1 MFRWQYVIV
10 AFCLC
15 IGANVA
21 SAALSDG
28 LISAWTFDDGTTNDR
43 IDGNDGTLMGGA
55 EIVDADHDG
64 FGKAVNLNGTDAF
77 VEIPHSASMDAMA
90 DGLTAACWFFVRG
103 NTQEFP
109 SFFWKGLQVG
119 WSPGFLFQLSIRNPG
134 TAIIHYGSCNDSTE
148 GWFNSNE
155 GAVDDGQ
162 WHHVATTADGEFLNA
177 YFDGEQRIELQSSFT
192 GGSAPLALA
201 GPYNVFPDQPIRIGM
216 SQGLG
221 GNAVNDPAPLERKA
235 YIDGMVDEAVIY
247 SRALSPEEIKQ
258 LMSNSI
264 ATAVEPTAKLAAIW
278 AKLKTQ

>member
-1 MFRWQYVIV
+1 MFRWQNVIV
-10 AFCLC
+10 SICLC
-15 IGANVA
+15 IVTGAA

-28 LISAWTFDDGTTNDR
+28 LISAWTFDDGTANDSF
-43 IDGNDGTLMGGA
+43 GNNDGALMGGA
-55 EIVDADHDG
+55 EIVDANHAG
-64 FGKAVNLNGTDAF
+64 FGNAVNLNGTDAF
-77 VEIPHSASMDAMA
+77 VEIPHSDSMNAMA

-119 WSPGFLFQLSIRNPG
+119 WSPGFLFQISFRHSG
-134 TAIIHYGSCNDSTE
+134 TAIIHFGSCTDSVE
-148 GWFNSNE
+148 GWFNTNE

-162 WHHVATTADGEFLNA
+162 WHHVATTADGKELNA

-192 GGSAPLALA
+192 GGNAPLPLA

-221 GNAVNDPAPLERKA
+221 GNAFNDPGPLERRA
-235 YIDGMVDEAVIY
+235 FIDGMIDEAVIY

-258 LMSNSI
+258 LMSASI
-264 ATAVEPTAKLAAIW
+264 GTGVDPKAKLAAIW
-278 AKLKTQ
+278 ANLKTY

>member
-15 IGANVA
+15 ISASVA

-28 LISAWTFDDGTTNDR
+28 LISAWTFDDDSAD
-43 IDGNDGTLMGGA
+43 DGFGNNDGTLMGGA
-55 EIVDADHDG
+55 EIVGADHAG